1 MSEDDITEHRVIVKK
16 KKYHS
21 IVDSGDEEDIESPLH
36 KQKRRRQTFINSNS
50 ENYENTKQQEDS
62 DISDPVETKITTMK
76 PYLNTALRS
85 QPEESEI
92 PITEKADAPQLTLSI
107 TKVFPHNVTAS
118 VQATVPSRVWCTV
131 RSRSDSEPTVTM
143 LKHLVPREVVDTI
156 TVEYDW
162 LKSTTSYTFYCYGES
177 LTGVPMLDTIPS
189 VGVAF
194 MTPDEEGAGINLGF
208 IHIQEN

>member
-1 MSEDDITEHRVIVKK
+1 M
-16 KKYHS
+16 
-21 IVDSGDEEDIESPLH
+21 
-36 KQKRRRQTFINSNS
+36 
-50 ENYENTKQQEDS
+50 
-62 DISDPVETKITTMK
+62 
-76 PYLNTALRS
+76 
-85 QPEESEI
+85 
-92 PITEKADAPQLTLSI
+92 
-107 TKVFPHNVTAS
+107 FPHNVTAS

-156 TVEYDW
+156 TVDYDW